1 MEKENLTESSKG
13 QRRKEIGGGPGLN
26 GEISCNSSAMNNIKK
41 DIKDFGDLLFDI
53 MPKQLELKK
62 DKTKKTKPPP
72 PPDLKRKWHKDCRVK
87 HFNRKIPKPED
98 KLIFFSCM
106 RDYYENRENPPVYS
120 FLPNFAVKVAK
131 LLYHEKLRTLPLL
144 EHPEMVSDLLNYEK
158 LLHKMEKLQNILW
171 KKFISKMNEDN
182 NQAEMK
188 AKNWFRQKL
197 RRFYEKLVPYTEIT
211 DVGGWL
217 ASDHS

>member
-1 MEKENLTESSKG
+1 
-13 QRRKEIGGGPGLN
+13 
-26 GEISCNSSAMNNIKK
+26 
-41 DIKDFGDLLFDI
+41 
-53 MPKQLELKK
+53 
-62 DKTKKTKPPP
+62 
-72 PPDLKRKWHKDCRVK
+72 
-87 HFNRKIPKPED
+87 
-98 KLIFFSCM
+98 
-106 RDYYENRENPPVYS
+106 
-120 FLPNFAVKVAK
+120 
-131 LLYHEKLRTLPLL
+131 
-144 EHPEMVSDLLNYEK
+144 
-158 LLHKMEKLQNILW
+158 MEKLQNILW